1 MNKGMTPNKSGSVN
15 PSVKSIES
23 FLNLSNL
30 PQNMVNAQTMSQL
43 AYHELADVPVREVD
57 ALDQLEK
64 NIQTLSDLRSRLQFL
79 NREIRYLMK
88 L

>member
-30 PQNMVNAQTMSQL
+30 PQNMVHAQSLSQL